1 MVQPILEADHLT
13 LESNAG
19 PIISDFS
26 LQIHPGEIVALTGRS
41 GIGKSSIALAILQL
55 LPADIR
61 QVRGTIKWSSRDAS
75 VLIHSEHEVAWAQ
88 LRGSDIGFIQQ
99 DVFGAFDPVLQM
111 GSQMMMIIRERARNT
126 NEDVDV
132 QLKQKM
138 EEVGLTEIDRLW
150 KSYPHQLSGGQLQRC
165 LIAMVIVIQPRL
177 LISDEP
183 TSAIDT
189 LSQQEL
195 LQTYARV
202 RDTYGMA
209 MLIISHEEQVV
220 RQLADRVIDLNEHHV
235 KSAVQGNAHSP
246 VIKTG
251 SPVVVKV
258 EDLVYTHAFGGI
270 LTKAGAS
277 VGPFTFQLR
286 QGQCLGIVGPSG
298 SGKSTLGQLMVGLL
312 IPSKGNIYLGETQL
326 DLNHKTDQVSLRS
339 RVQLVMQD
347 GRGALHP
354 YRTIGDQ
361 LSEVFSLPLPAGRI
375 QTTNPGE
382 ALKSVGLDSVLLN
395 RLPGQLSGGECLR
408 INIARA
414 LMIHP
419 EALICDESTTSLDP
433 ETRDGILSLLNRL
446 KDERGLTL
454 VMISHDDHVMRA
466 TADQIIVL
474 DNGKVVDFGPAAT
487 LMQFPEHPLTRRIFS
502 RSATFRP

>member
-1 MVQPILEADHLT
+1 MVQPLLEADHLT
-13 LESNAG
+13 LESKAG
-19 PIISDFS
+19 LILSDFS
-26 LQIHPGEIVALTGRS
+26 LQIHPGEIVALTGKS

-55 LPADIR
+55 LPAGIR
-61 QVRGTIKWSSRDAS
+61 QAKGTIQWLSRDGS
-75 VLIHSEHEVAWAQ
+75 LIINSAPEGAWAQ
-88 LRGSDIGFIQQ
+88 LRGTDIGFIQQ
-99 DVFGAFDPVLQM
+99 DVFGAFDPVLRL
-111 GSQMMMIIRERARNT
+111 GSQMMMIIRERTHNT
-126 NEDVDV
+126 SLDLDA
-132 QLKQKM
+132 QLIQKM

-165 LIAMVIVIQPRL
+165 LIAMAIVMQPRL

-220 RQLADRVIDLNEHHV
+220 GQLADRVIDLNIHQN
-235 KSAVQGNAHSP
+235 KSSVQRNAYTP
-246 VIKTG
+246 LIKTG

-258 EDLVYTHAFGGI
+258 DDLEYTHAYGG
-270 LTKAGAS
+270 LMARKGAS
-277 VGPFTFQLR
+277 IGPFTFQL
-286 QGQCLGIVGPSG
+286 QKGQCLGIVGPSG

-312 IPSKGNIYLGETQL
+312 VPSKGSLYLGGEQL
-326 DLNHKTDQVSLRS
+326 DLNHKADQISLRS
-339 RVQLVMQD
+339 RIQLVMQD

-361 LSEVFSLPLPAGRI
+361 LSEVFALPLPPGRI
-375 QTTNPGE
+375 QTSDPGE
-382 ALKSVGLDSVLLN
+382 AIKSVGLDPVLLN
-395 RLPGQLSGGECLR
+395 RLPSQLSGGECLR
-408 INIARA
+408 VNIARA

-419 EALICDESTTSLDP
+419 EILICDESTTSLDP

-446 KDERGLTL
+446 KDERGLSL
-454 VMISHDDHVMRA
+454 FIISHDDHVMRA
-466 TADQIIVL
+466 TADQIMVL
-474 DNGKVVDFGPAAT
+474 DQGKVVEFGAAST
-487 LMQFPEHPLTRRIFS
+487 LMFTPTHPLTRQIFV
-502 RSATFRP
+502 RSATSHS